1 MYMYIHLLQVKVVVF
16 DKTGTLT
23 YGKPEVNCV
32 IVTVPETTF
41 PVQAFLAVVGL
52 AESSSEHPL
61 GMAISSFAKQVT
73 FTLRY
78 ISFMYMY
85 MHK

>member
-1 MYMYIHLLQVKVVVF
+1 MVF

-32 IVTVPETTF
+32 ILTVPENVLPLQTF
-41 PVQAFLAVVGL
+41 VAVVGL

-61 GMAISSFAKQVT
+61 GLAISSFARKVSKL
-73 FTLRY
+73 F
-78 ISFMYMY
+78 I
-85 MHK
+85 HV